1 MNDVKVYHIANGDAS
16 IIKFLYMFAH
26 QYQNMILYYKEIT

>member
-16 IIKFLYMFAH
+16 IILYLHLSTVDKLFME
-26 QYQNMILYYKEIT
+26 Q